1 MLYLSQDEPRAW
13 LYRPTMAEGDEPIE
27 VAGLEAEIALPELG
41 IVLTLA
47 ELYED
52 VPPAEAAVE

>member
-1 MLYLSQDEPRAW
+1 
-13 LYRPTMAEGDEPIE
+13 MALPADGDEPIE

-52 VPPAEAAVE
+52 VATAESAAE